1 MASKAAKQ
9 NLVPFLRNGDYQ
21 NDEVRGKI
29 ENLNLPKLEKKYG
42 KQQIVI
48 LFVKTSET
56 IRRLPYG
63 EASTVVQDL
72 IVGANFNENLAN
84 SLVQNLG
91 ENVKVTGRIMWRI

>member
-1 MASKAAKQ
+1 MK
-9 NLVPFLRNGDYQ
+9 P
-21 NDEVRGKI
+21 
-29 ENLNLPKLEKKYG
+29 YG
-42 KQQIVI
+42 G
-48 LFVKTSET
+48 
-56 IRRLPYG
+56 LPYG